1 MITTFYPPHA
11 FGGDGRFVR
20 DLSEALADRGH
31 EVDVVYLRDAYRARS
46 AEPTGWRPRL
56 PPGLRVHGL
65 KSRAGRLALV
75 AAHQTGFPWPVART
89 LERHLGRTDF
99 DVVHFHN
106 ISLFGPAVL
115 RYGRG
120 VKLLTLHEH
129 WLLCEAHTLFRMNA
143 APCERPACVRCALT
157 YGRPPQWW
165 RRTQMVPHALAHVD
179 RVIAPSRAIL
189 DRHRAAGLDARF
201 VHLPHFVV
209 DPLGTL
215 PPAPALPSTPFF
227 LFAGRLEKL
236 KGAHTLV
243 PLVRRHPALRLVIA
257 GSGRYEAELR
267 RLAGD
272 CDRIHFTGTLSHDEM
287 RAAYAR
293 ACGVIVPSLTYEA
306 FGLVAA
312 EAMAAGTP
320 VVARRLGSLAELAD
334 EGGALSYTTD
344 DELVGHLHRL
354 IARPDERARLGAS
367 GRAAYEQL
375 WTVDTHLSQY
385 LALVDEVRREK
396 TRRSAAAAGVST
408 AETRA
413 S

>member
-1 MITTFYPPHA
+1 MVTTFYPPHV

-20 DLSEALADRGH
+20 DLSEALAARGH
-31 EVDVVYLRDAYRARS
+31 EVDVVYLRDAYPARS
-46 AEPTGWRPRL
+46 IEATGPPPQSSPR
-56 PPGLRVHGL
+56 LRVHGL

-75 AAHQTGFPWPVART
+75 VAHQTGFPLLISRA
-89 LERHLGRTDF
+89 LERHLNRADV

-120 VKLLTLHEH
+120 VTLLTLHEH
-129 WLLCEAHTLFRMNA
+129 WLVCEAHTLFRMNK
-143 APCERPACVRCALT
+143 APCERPSCVRCALA

-165 RRTQMVPHALAHVD
+165 RRTRLLDRSLAHVD
-179 RVIAPSRAIL
+179 RVIAPSRTIL

-209 DPLGTL
+209 DLPAGAAPLPGL
-215 PPAPALPSTPFF
+215 PAEPFF

-236 KGAHTLV
+236 KGAETLV
-243 PLVRRHPALRLVIA
+243 PLVRRHPTLRLVIA
-257 GSGRYEAELR
+257 GAGRREAHLR

-272 CDRIHFTGTLSHDEM
+272 CDRLHFTGALSREEM
-287 RAAYAR
+287 RTAYSR

-312 EAMAAGTP
+312 EAMTAGTP
-320 VVARRLGSLAELAD
+320 VIIRRLGSLAEFAD
-334 EGGALSYTTD
+334 DAGALSYATD
-344 DELVGHLHRL
+344 DELVAHMHALL
-354 IARPDERARLGAS
+354 ERPDERRRLAAS
-367 GRAAYEQL
+367 GRAAYERL
-375 WTVDTHLSQY
+375 WTVDAHLARY
-385 LALVDEVRREK
+385 LALVDEVQREK
-396 TRRSAAAAGVST
+396 APGPPATPGGPN

>member
-20 DLSEALADRGH
+20 DLSEALAARGH
-31 EVDVVYLRDAYRARS
+31 EVDVVYLRDAYPARS
-46 AEPTGWRPRL
+46 IDATDPRPPRS
-56 PPGLRVHGL
+56 PRLRVHAL

-75 AAHQTGFPWPVART
+75 AAHQTGFPLLMSRA
-89 LERHLGRTDF
+89 LERHLDRTNF

-120 VKLLTLHEH
+120 VTLLTLHEH
-129 WLLCEAHTLFRMNA
+129 WLLCEAHTLFRMNK
-143 APCERPACVRCALT
+143 APCERPTCVRCALA

-165 RRTQMVPHALAHVD
+165 RRTPLVSRSLAHVD

-189 DRHRAAGLDARF
+189 DRHLAAGLDARF

-209 DPLGTL
+209 DAQDAA
-215 PPAPALPSTPFF
+215 PPVPALPTQPFF

-236 KGAHTLV
+236 KGAQTLV

-267 RLAGD
+267 RLASD
-272 CDRIHFTGTLSHDEM
+272 CDRIHFIGTLSRDEM
-287 RAAYAR
+287 RTAYAR
-293 ACGVIVPSLTYEA
+293 ACGVVVPSLTYEA

-320 VVARRLGSLAELAD
+320 VITRRLGSLAELAD
-334 EGGALSYTTD
+334 EGRALSYATD
-344 DELVGHLHRL
+344 DELVEHMQGLL
-354 IARPDERARLGAS
+354 ARPDERMRLAAA
-367 GRAAYEQL
+367 GRAAYERL
-375 WTVDTHLSQY
+375 WTVDAHLSRY

-396 TRRSAAAAGVST
+396 TQRPPALVGASN
-408 AETRA
+408 AETCA